1 MTKPLPWAAPCG
13 RQCRYLTS
21 LTCRAMPRDSYT
33 IQEDAMPLDPQAQ
46 AFLEQLA
53 ASGAP
58 PLHELSVAEARQI
71 IVTLFGT
78 TDNPE
83 PVGAVEDRT
92 IAGAAGEMPA
102 RIY

>member
-1 MTKPLPWAAPCG
+1 
-13 RQCRYLTS
+13 
-21 LTCRAMPRDSYT
+21 
-33 IQEDAMPLDPQAQ
+33 MPLDPQAQ

-78 TDNPE
+78 TDNPV
-83 PVGAVEDRT
+83 PVGAVEERT
-92 IAGAAGEMPA
+92 
-102 RIY
+102 RL